1 MHSSFLRF
9 FVIVSLSVRLQFLL
23 YEFSLYAHLAVCELN
38 LYLICLG
45 SVFDKRY
52 KKNHTNLHGQLVE
65 SVLFCCWFWFVNF
78 SFMLRER
85 KWKEINSDNKLTKSE
100 SKQGLK
106 TVFEEENL
114 DENHKRNLTWLCVI
128 FSTLVWLTI
137 LRTLSII
144 YHFVTV
150 CACPKRIIFSFHLCF
165 QVVYTFLFVS
175 NTLRTY
181 EIYILTICD
190 PKFHLTTFNQ
200 LTNTKNETKRYD
212 TQMKISPKR
221 SLTPALRWIPK
232 AKQVSHRKDPEN
244 TNRIKCVCQMW
255 FIISFTKWRLMYFSF
270 QLHNCFSFK
279 LRNPL
284 GLYLYRSAII

>member
-1 MHSSFLRF
+1 MLVVKCEINKNHNKIVRNYNYIKIRCQSPDPNINYRELNLVFDLWTWVLLRFLSSAFCGRTASLHNLTMHSSFFRF

-23 YEFSLYAHLAVCELN
+23 YEFSLYAHLAVCEFN

-85 KWKEINSDNKLTKSE
+85 KWKEINSENKLTKSE

-137 LRTLSII
+137 LSTLSIL

-150 CACPKRIIFSFHLCF
+150 CACPKRIMFSFHLCF
-165 QVVYTFLFVS
+165 SSRL
-175 NTLRTY
+175 
-181 EIYILTICD
+181 YIFIC
-190 PKFHLTTFNQ
+190 K
-200 LTNTKNETKRYD
+200 
-212 TQMKISPKR
+212 
-221 SLTPALRWIPK
+221 
-232 AKQVSHRKDPEN
+232 
-244 TNRIKCVCQMW
+244 
-255 FIISFTKWRLMYFSF
+255 
-270 QLHNCFSFK
+270 
-279 LRNPL
+279 
-284 GLYLYRSAII
+284 